1 MCQYLY
7 NWTTQVAVGEIT
19 MARGNSWTYTCLQR
33 KKLACICSKEPDEME
48 SSKMQGISQ
57 VSRAWLDLCFSA
69 PGQTAAWLS
78 KCFLLQR
85 GCLSTQYSAFAWG
98 LYLSFPWLVS
108 VGTTHRAAGVCG
120 ACCGWPCCRVLAVRL
135 ACSAV
140 VEGRTVMLAPLL
152 CPRFSCGA

>member
-1 MCQYLY
+1 
-7 NWTTQVAVGEIT
+7 
-19 MARGNSWTYTCLQR
+19 
-33 KKLACICSKEPDEME
+33 
-48 SSKMQGISQ
+48 MQGISQ
-57 VSRAWLDLCFSA
+57 VSRAWLALCLSA

-152 CPRFSCGA
+152 CPRFSCGAQLPLLEQMLAFLPSYHCGCYLGGLRLAGATALQIHLLQLPACLSQ

>member
-1 MCQYLY
+1 
-7 NWTTQVAVGEIT
+7 
-19 MARGNSWTYTCLQR
+19 MAGPLFLCSWTD
-33 KKLACICSKEPDEME
+33 CSMVI
-48 SSKMQGISQ
+48 KMLPIAEGLPEHTI
-57 VSRAWLDLCFSA
+57 LCF
-69 PGQTAAWLS
+69 
-78 KCFLLQR
+78 
-85 GCLSTQYSAFAWG
+85 CLGSPCV

-140 VEGRTVMLAPLL
+140 VEGRTAMLAPLL